1 MIKNFDCGCK
11 VDTNNINLDKIN
23 QDCPKV
29 WELFCDG
36 LTKGIF
42 QLENNLGSAY
52 STKIKPHSI
61 PEISD
66 LISLIRP
73 GPLKGEI
80 DGKTMMAHYI
90 DRKNGDEKVEF
101 LHDCLI
107 PILGPTQ
114 GMLVYQE
121 GLMAMGK
128 ILAGFSDVEVDTL
141 RKGCAKKDAKLLFSL
156 EEQFVNGCD
165 KTKVVTKEQGVALF
179 ETIKASARYSFC
191 AAHGCSY
198 AVLGYMTAWIKVHFP
213 LEFYTSWLRHAE
225 DKIDP
230 DEEVR
235 ELVANLRKQNIAIS
249 LPSPT
254 SLYDNYTLVED
265 KIVVGLSNLKNIGKT
280 QAIKLIELVNSL
292 CKNPNEIS
300 WVEFLYH
307 IADKSNQK
315 AIESLLKV
323 GVFNFGRTREFLLHD
338 LFIWNKL
345 TQREKDL
352 AICGIE
358 LLCGQESVC
367 DVITK
372 ILTNKINKKRA
383 KTVEDLQLLLTNPP
397 YSLNDTP
404 CKIVKYEKNVLGFT
418 ITFAL
423 TELSSMYGQT
433 TCREFSDGKSD
444 NLDILCEILKVRE
457 YNPKKGQ
464 NVGKKMCF
472 LSVEDATARIDAV
485 VFPKELETYKNQIYV
500 NNVVILHGVRSKY
513 NSKSLI
519 VNQVTEI

>member
-1 MIKNFDCGCK
+1 MIKQFECGCQ

-29 WELFCDG
+29 WNLFLSG

-52 STKIKPHSI
+52 SAKIKPKSI

-80 DGKTMMAHYI
+80 DGKTMVAHYI

-114 GMLVYQE
+114 GMIVYQE

-128 ILAGFSDVEVDTL
+128 ILAGFTDVEVDTL

-165 KTKVVTKEQGVALF
+165 KTKVVTREQGIALF
-179 ETIKASARYSFC
+179 DTIKASARYSFC

-230 DEEVR
+230 KEEIR
-235 ELVANLRKQNIAIS
+235 ELVADLRKQNIRLV

-254 SLYDNYTLVED
+254 MLYENFSLIED

-280 QAIKLIELVNSL
+280 QSAKLIELINSL
-292 CKNPNEIS
+292 GKNPDKIG
-300 WVEFLYH
+300 WVEFLYYV
-307 IADKSNQK
+307 ADKSNQK

-323 GVFNFGRTREFLLHD
+323 GVFSFGHTREFLLHE
-338 LFIWNKL
+338 LFVWNKL
-345 TQREKDL
+345 TQREKDSL
-352 AICGIE
+352 GEKVFNLNCVSEAIHHI
-358 LLCGQESVC
+358 LLGKV
-367 DVITK
+367 
-372 ILTNKINKKRA
+372 NKRRVVTIK
-383 KTVEDLQLLLTNPP
+383 DLQLLLDNPP

-404 CKIVKYEKNVLGFT
+404 SRIVKYEKDIVGFT
-418 ITFAL
+418 TTFHITD
-423 TELSSMYGQT
+423 LSSLYSKST
-433 TCREFSDGKSD
+433 LKEFSDGKSED
-444 NLDILCEILKVRE
+444 LDILCEILLVRD
-457 YNPKKGQ
+457 YSPKTGK

-472 LSVEDATARIDAV
+472 LSIEDATDRADAV
-485 VFPKELETYKNQIYV
+485 VFPKELELYKNQLYSG
-500 NNVVILHGVRSKY
+500 NLVVLSGLRSKY

-519 VNQVTEI
+519 VNKVTEI